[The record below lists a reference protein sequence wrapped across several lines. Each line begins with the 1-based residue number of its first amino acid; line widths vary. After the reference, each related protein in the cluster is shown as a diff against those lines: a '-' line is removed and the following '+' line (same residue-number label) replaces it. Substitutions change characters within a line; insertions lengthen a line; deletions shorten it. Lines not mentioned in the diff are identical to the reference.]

1 MTGAR
6 HVATTMLLF
15 LPRIVHDC
23 FWQSKGRNNMV
34 CCAVIVFEVNKG
46 AEKTTGWRLFLNGTT
61 GDRSIPS

>member
-1 MTGAR
+1 
-6 HVATTMLLF
+6 
-15 LPRIVHDC
+15 
-23 FWQSKGRNNMV
+23 MV